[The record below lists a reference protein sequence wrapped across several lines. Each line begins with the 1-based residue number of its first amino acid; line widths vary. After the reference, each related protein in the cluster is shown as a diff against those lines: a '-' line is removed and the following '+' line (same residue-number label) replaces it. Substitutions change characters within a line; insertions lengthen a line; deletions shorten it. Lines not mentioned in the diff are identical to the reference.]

1 MKLRLTDLETFFFI
15 ENDEDILDLIV
26 SLLKSDDLLSIDLYS
41 VVEGDAHKR
50 MLRHNSDDERKVAV
64 NEKLCIS
71 HHRKISQQ
79 YKLGCMRNLPLFEAL
94 DSPTLPIEVLYELD

>member
-1 MKLRLTDLETFFFI
+1 MKLTLTDLKIFFFLK
-15 ENDEDILDLIV
+15 DSDDILNLIV
-26 SLLKSDDLLSIDLYS
+26 SLLKSDDLLSIDLYG

-50 MLRHNSDDERKVAV
+50 MSRHNSEDKRKVAV

-79 YKLGCMRNLPLFEAL
+79 HELGCMRNLPLFEAL